1 MLVLKHLYDW
11 SYDELEFQ
19 VRANIVYR
27 LFSRVGDEEVPDA
40 KTILK
45 IARTLDAGVIE
56 SVHRQVVKRAARSG
70 VSKGRRM
77 LVDTTVVES
86 KVHHPTGSGLMRHG
100 ASGARSVKWR
110 HSSAPDANRCVTTD
124 AA

>member
-45 IARTLDAGVIE
+45 IARTLDTGVIE
-56 SVHRQVVKRAARSG
+56 SLHRQVVKRAARSG

-77 LVDTTVVES
+77 RVDTTVVENRTCIIQ
-86 KVHHPTGSGLMRHG
+86 PT
-100 ASGARSVKWR
+100 AV
-110 HSSAPDANRCVTTD
+110 
-124 AA
+124 